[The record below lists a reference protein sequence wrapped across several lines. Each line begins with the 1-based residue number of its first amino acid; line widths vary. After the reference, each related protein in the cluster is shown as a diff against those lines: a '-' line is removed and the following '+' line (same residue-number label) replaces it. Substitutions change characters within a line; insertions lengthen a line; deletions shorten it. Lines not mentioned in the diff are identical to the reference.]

1 MHVPEPEIVA
11 VVVLLVGSVAAS
23 FVDRLGAPTLLLFL
37 GLGML
42 LGEDGPGG
50 IRFDNAVL
58 ARDVGLLAL
67 AVILLEG
74 GMLAELPDIRRAA
87 GPAILLATV
96 GVGITAAVTGVVTRF
111 TAGVGWFAALLV
123 GATVS
128 STDAAAVFAAIRG
141 LNVRRRLSAML
152 EAESGLNDPFAA
164 LLVIGLVDW
173 KTTSGYNAGD
183 ALVLLVR
190 QVSLGAA
197 GGIAIG
203 FATVWMLRRLPL
215 PSAGIA
221 PVVTLSAVLAGY
233 VGVSVLG
240 GSGLLAAYLA
250 GLVIGDARIPHS
262 AVIRG
267 FLQGGAWL
275 AQLGLFVLLGLLV
288 TPHELVHQGLAPLVV
303 ALALVLVAR
312 PLAVLVCTAPFGV
325 PLRDQ
330 GFLAWAGLRGGVP
343 IVFATFPIA
352 AGLSG
357 SERLFDVVFYVVF
370 VSVVLQGVTVR
381 WAATPA
387 GCDRPPA
394 GTPAGRAR
402 HGDPAVAWCRPVGGA
417 SARPGNRRRA
427 ARWPSSSCR
436 RPRWSLPSNATTSC
450 CCRAEAPR
458 LRKPTG
464 CTCWWRATGCARCAP
479 PCSASPKRNPDTSR
493 VMSRPAPP
501 RIVCVLSENWTI
513 VAPARP
519 ARTRSDGGRSRGCRS
534 GRGDG
539 QRAHRA
545 RPQRRRERGHGQ
557 PPRLRPSRETRI
569 PPCPGRIR

>member
-1 MHVPEPEIVA
+1 VHVPEPEIVA

-381 WAATPA
+381 WAA
-387 GCDRPPA
+387 
-394 GTPAGRAR
+394 
-402 HGDPAVAWCRPVGGA
+402 
-417 SARPGNRRRA
+417 RRLDVID
-427 ARWPSSSCR
+427 R
-436 RPRWSLPSNATTSC
+436 RP
-450 CCRAEAPR
+450 APR
-458 LRKPTG
+458 LAELDT
-464 CTCWWRATGCARCAP
+464 ATLQTLGADLLEVHPRDLGIDAG
-479 PCSASPKRNPDTSR
+479 STLAELEL
-493 VMSRPAPP
+493 PAAAVVVAIERDHELLLP
-501 RIVCVLSENWTI
+501 RGSTAVEEADLLYLLVE
-513 VAPARP
+513 
-519 ARTRSDGGRSRGCRS
+519 SD
-534 GRGDG
+534 
-539 QRAHRA
+539 
-545 RPQRRRERGHGQ
+545 
-557 PPRLRPSRETRI
+557 RLREVRAALQRVAEAKP
-569 PPCPGRIR
+569 